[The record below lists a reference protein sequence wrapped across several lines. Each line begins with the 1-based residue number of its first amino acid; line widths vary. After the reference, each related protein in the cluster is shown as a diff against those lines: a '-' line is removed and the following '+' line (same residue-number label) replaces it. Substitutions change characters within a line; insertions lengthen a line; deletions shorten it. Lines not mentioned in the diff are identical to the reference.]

1 MKRSW
6 RIGAPVIILAV
17 LSSLACGL
25 QESLQDFFSAPI
37 GDPSAPTPIA
47 FQTVEPVLIEV
58 QTFEDVDASD
68 SDYSSPRNWRAWPVV
83 PEISPHLHEVY
94 IQGLLRGNNPHA
106 FSVIGDCQSAPAVFG
121 GIYAQPDRY
130 NLGEGYEYL
139 QETIDQ
145 FAGSFDHINITV
157 QNGFGASTVFSPM
170 WSDPDLCLEG
180 ETPIECE
187 FRLHRPSIV
196 FINLGTN
203 WIENGGA
210 THEAYLRQMVEFA
223 LSRGVIPILSTKADN
238 FEGDQSI
245 NEGIARVASEYR
257 VPLWNFWRAV
267 QNLPNRGLDPSR
279 DSNYLSVQ
287 AWNERNFTG
296 LQALDAVWRSVKS
309 DATARQP

>member
-1 MKRSW
+1 MLLD
-6 RIGAPVIILAV
+6 I
-17 LSSLACGL
+17 
-25 QESLQDFFSAPI
+25 
-37 GDPSAPTPIA
+37 
-47 FQTVEPVLIEV
+47 
-58 QTFEDVDASD
+58 QTFEEDEASD
-68 SDYSSPRNWRAWPVV
+68 NHLPSPRNWRTWPVV
-83 PEISPHLHEVY
+83 PRISPHLHEIYV
-94 IQGLLRGNNPHA
+94 QGLLMGNNPHA

-130 NLGEGYEYL
+130 TLGEGYEYL
-139 QETIDQ
+139 QETIEQ

-203 WIENGGA
+203 WIENGSA

-245 NEGIARVASEYR
+245 NEGIARVAYEYR
-257 VPLWNFWRAV
+257 IPLWNFWRAV

-279 DSNYLSVQ
+279 DGNYLSVQ

-296 LQALDAVWRSVKS
+296 LQALDAVWRAVKS
-309 DATARQP
+309 SSSAWTP

>member
-1 MKRSW
+1 MKFNW
-6 RIGAPVIILAV
+6 RIGAPVIILIFG
-17 LSSLACGL
+17 SSLACGL
-25 QESLQDFFSAPI
+25 QESLQDLFSVP
-37 GDPSAPTPIA
+37 GGPGSPTQITI
-47 FQTVEPVLIEV
+47 QTVEPVFLEV
-58 QTFEDVDASD
+58 ETFDDASVSS
-68 SDYSSPRNWRAWPVV
+68 SDMPSPRNWRIWPVV
-83 PEISPHLHEVY
+83 PEISPHLHDMY

-121 GIYAQPDRY
+121 GIYAQSDRY
-130 NLGEGYEYL
+130 SLGEDYQYL
-139 QETIDQ
+139 QDTIDQ

-170 WSDPDLCLEG
+170 WSDPNLCIDG
-180 ETPIECE
+180 ETPLECE

-203 WIENGGA
+203 WIENGS
-210 THEAYLRQMVEFA
+210 TSHEAYLRQMVEFA

-245 NEGIARVASEYR
+245 NEGIARVAYEYR

-267 QNLPNRGLDPSR
+267 QNLPNRGLDPNR
-279 DSNYLSVQ
+279 DGNYLSVQ

-296 LQALDAVWRSVKS
+296 LQALDAVWRALKS
-309 DATARQP
+309 DSTARQP